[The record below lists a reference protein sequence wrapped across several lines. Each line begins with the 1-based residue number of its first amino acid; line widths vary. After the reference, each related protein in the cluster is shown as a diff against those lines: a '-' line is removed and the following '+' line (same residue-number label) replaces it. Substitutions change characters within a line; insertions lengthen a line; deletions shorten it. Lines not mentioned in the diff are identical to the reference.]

1 MVKPD
6 TMTIERWKLK
16 DRQTLG
22 LIRLTLSRNVA
33 FNIIKEKT
41 TSDLLKALS
50 NMYEKLSA
58 MNNVYLMR
66 RLFNLQMSEGGSIPD
81 HINEVN
87 MIVSKL
93 SSVEIN
99 FKELRR

>member
-1 MVKPD
+1 MQIEDYLYQKDLHKPLLGVKPD
-6 TMTIERWKLK
+6 TMTTEQWKLK
-16 DRQTLG
+16 DRQALG

-58 MNNVYLMR
+58 MNKVYLMR
-66 RLFNLQMSEGGSIPD
+66 RLFNL
-81 HINEVN
+81 
-87 MIVSKL
+87 
-93 SSVEIN
+93 
-99 FKELRR
+99 